1 MKPMQ
6 IRNASV
12 FLAMLLLA
20 ACAPNPP
27 KTPEET
33 VLARS
38 KAKWE
43 AIFAKDYARAYQ
55 YLSPGFRELYSEE
68 AWARR
73 VERQP
78 VKWLS
83 ADVLSAECTGRVCKV
98 KVDLQIRVKP
108 RVPGVPPV
116 EVPAPITENW
126 LMDEDGQWYYVPKR

>member
-1 MKPMQ
+1 MKPVT
-6 IRNASV
+6 IRNAGL
-12 FLAMLLLA
+12 FLAVLLLA
-20 ACAPNPP
+20 ACVPNPP

-126 LMDEDGQWYYVPKR
+126 LLAEDGQWYYVPKR

>member
-1 MKPMQ
+1 MKPM
-6 IRNASV
+6 ITRV
-12 FLAMLLLA
+12 GLALLAAITLA

-68 AWARR
+68 AWTRR
-73 VERQP
+73 VKRQP

>member
-1 MKPMQ
+1 MKPVT
-6 IRNASV
+6 IRNAGL
-12 FLAMLLLA
+12 FLAVLLLA

-126 LMDEDGQWYYVPKR
+126 LLAEDGQWYYVPKR